1 MLSALYKKFRL
12 ILLALVLAIG
22 VIFLLQCSRQSP
34 KEIRNVLLISIDT
47 CRADYLSCYGY
58 PRQTTPHIDAFAAE
72 GVVFENTISPIPI
85 TLPAHASMLTG
96 TIPPYHGVHDN
107 SDYQLDQSNVTLAEI
122 LKDNG
127 FTTGG
132 IISAFVMDSEFG
144 IDQGFDTYND
154 RFEQERKT
162 AGDISERIGAEAS
175 RFALD
180 WLDQHKNEKF
190 FLFLHY
196 FDPHGDYVPPEPFA
210 SKFADNLYAG
220 EIAYT
225 DHCIGL
231 VLSKLK
237 ELGLYDSTLII
248 ITADHGEMLGE
259 HGELSHLYFIYQSAI
274 KVPLILRLPGQ
285 RRSKRIDELVG
296 LIDIVPTVC
305 SLLGIDVPQHVQG
318 QDLSLCLLG
327 KDSPNRDRHVYCESL
342 FATRYNGNSLLGVV
356 NNRFKYIQTTRPELY
371 DLVQDPYETRNMI
384 KELPR
389 QVQLLQGRLKQMLE
403 QSIRQG
409 EFETKLELDEQ
420 SRKRLESLGYAG
432 GGIVEDFDF
441 DQTKDDPKDLIDFH
455 SLNMR
460 VMALVSQQAYDEAKV
475 SAEELVHQRPDC
487 LVGYRHLAEIARMKK
502 DYTGAAVYLKKAI
515 ELDPNYANAHNNLGM
530 ALALQ
535 GKLNEAISYFTRAIQ
550 LDPDSASS
558 HYNLGNAFNQ
568 QDKVDEAITHYT
580 EAVQIKP
587 DYSEAHNN
595 LGLAL
600 VSQGRLDEAIT
611 HFREVVQL
619 TSDSEVVQLTSDS
632 ASAHH
637 TLARSLKDAGRAK
650 EAIVEFKETLRLKPD
665 GVRAMNSLAWLLATH
680 KEDKLRAPEEAI
692 RLAERACELT
702 NYKDTGIVDTLAA
715 AYASAGRFSDAA
727 ATAEKALKLIESTGD
742 TERAQNIQKRLQ
754 LYKRGQGYTESAQ
767 SKESTI
773 IKK

>member
-1 MLSALYKKFRL
+1 
-12 ILLALVLAIG
+12 
-22 VIFLLQCSRQSP
+22 
-34 KEIRNVLLISIDT
+34 
-47 CRADYLSCYGY
+47 
-58 PRQTTPHIDAFAAE
+58 
-72 GVVFENTISPIPI
+72 
-85 TLPAHASMLTG
+85 
-96 TIPPYHGVHDN
+96 
-107 SDYQLDQSNVTLAEI
+107 
-122 LKDNG
+122 
-127 FTTGG
+127 
-132 IISAFVMDSEFG
+132 MDSEFG
-144 IDQGFDTYND
+144 IDQGFDSYND

-162 AGDISERIGAEAS
+162 VGDISERIGAEAS

-210 SKFADNLYAG
+210 SEFADNLYAG

-274 KVPLILRLPGQ
+274 KVPLIFRLPGQ
-285 RRSKRIDELVG
+285 RQQKRIDELVG

-327 KDSPNRDRHVYCESL
+327 MYSPNRDRHVYCESL
-342 FATRYNGNSLLGVV
+342 FATRYNGNSLLGIV
-356 NNRFKYIQTTRPELY
+356 NNQFKYIQTTRPELY

-389 QVQLLQGRLKQMLE
+389 QAQLLQGRLKQILE

-455 SLNMR
+455 NLNMR

-475 SAEELVHQRPDC
+475 SAEELVHKRPDC

-600 VSQGRLDEAIT
+600 VSQGKLDEATT

-619 TSDSEVVQLTSDS
+619 SPDS
-632 ASAHH
+632 ANAHYI
-637 TLARSLKDAGRAK
+637 LARSLKDAGKAK

-680 KEDKLRAPEEAI
+680 KENKFRNPQEAI

-754 LYKRGQGYTESAQ
+754 LYKRGQGYTESAH